1 MIERGRHQEIGRH
14 RPQQSSRGVR
24 PLAAVSESPTGA
36 DGGSWRLTIDVPRDD
51 RLPGTSAQARHAAQP
66 LTPYECRTDPCG
78 AGCCRCA
85 LADSGHEQRALGRHR
100 AVDAS
105 TGEIE
110 FRVRGS
116 RLVRTNNG
124 ETSYRVRDDGRVV
137 DANSG
142 ETRYRVRDDGRVVD
156 VNTGETV
163 WRLRG

>member
-1 MIERGRHQEIGRH
+1 MIACRARQL
-14 RPQQSSRGVR
+14 RPDTLPNRS
-24 PLAAVSESPTGA
+24 LLTNAVPTHVAQVVGA
-36 DGGSWRLTIDVPRDD
+36 RWQTRAMSNEPWDG
-51 RLPGTSAQARHAAQP
+51 
-66 LTPYECRTDPCG
+66 
-78 AGCCRCA
+78 
-85 LADSGHEQRALGRHR
+85 HR

-142 ETRYRVRDDGRVVD
+142 ETRFRVRDDGRVVD